1 MYFPFP
7 KLSYAYTCVLYTPA
21 SVLWSVMFTWYTH
34 VVPSC
39 CFVPFAAVDV
49 CQLPCMSSWPF
60 ASVHVGN
67 CTLFTPDP
75 ASFTP
80 YTYTSYPAAVT
91 FFISA
96 PVDVGAALS
105 MFVMFAYVSSPA
117 FVPSHKRA
125 YIVPFSV

>member
-1 MYFPFP
+1 
-7 KLSYAYTCVLYTPA
+7 
-21 SVLWSVMFTWYTH
+21 
-34 VVPSC
+34 
-39 CFVPFAAVDV
+39 
-49 CQLPCMSSWPF
+49 MSSCPF

-80 YTYTSYPAAVT
+80 YTYTSYPAGVT
-91 FFISA
+91 FFISIFVA
-96 PVDVGAALS
+96 VGAVLS
-105 MFVMFAYVSSPA
+105 MFVIGLYISSPA